1 MSRFPE
7 LAHSLLDVGF
17 GHVLPFV
24 RRPNGMLCGVG
35 GDGWKARRGRRAD
48 HGRALAHERARDGAS
63 RQAASPPPRRDRWS
77 VSILVVLS
85 YLMLSRACATEQRV
99 RPSERS
105 RNGRE
110 KLRSQ
115 SSSSMGRRAP
125 RSWASPRRG
134 PTLSMPMPS
143 LPANRRSP
151 ASPAIPSPS
160 RRRTR
165 RTCAYSRN
173 RRSDLGSDPVGI
185 LHGWESRL

>member
-24 RRPNGMLCGVG
+24 CRPNGMLCGVG
-35 GDGWKARRGRRAD
+35 GDGWKVREGGVRIMGG
-48 HGRALAHERARDGAS
+48 HWLTSARDGAS

-85 YLMLSRACATEQRV
+85 YLMLSRVRATEQRV

-115 SSSSMGRRAP
+115 R
-125 RSWASPRRG
+125 
-134 PTLSMPMPS
+134 LK
-143 LPANRRSP
+143 
-151 ASPAIPSPS
+151 
-160 RRRTR
+160 
-165 RTCAYSRN
+165 
-173 RRSDLGSDPVGI
+173 
-185 LHGWESRL
+185 LHGATCPSQLGIPTAWPNALDADAILAG